1 MPDHE
6 ELRNKDGSSFLV
18 LRIFRAQNSYLYC
31 PVDFTPL
38 NSCMFILTLECQSED
53 NSALFLVTVF
63 FKEEIREFPSPW
75 ILTHSHRLS
84 RKVRHFI
91 EFF

>member
-1 MPDHE
+1 MPNQE

-18 LRIFRAQNSYLYC
+18 LRTFRTQNSYLYC
-31 PVDFTPL
+31 PVDFTTF
-38 NSCMFILTLECQSED
+38 NSCTFILTLECQSEG

-63 FKEEIREFPSPW
+63 FKEKICEFPSPQ